1 MNLSAVNVLKPTA
14 NITTAGQP
22 TAEDIATLKE
32 KGYTTVI
39 DLRGLSEDRGF
50 DEKAVV
56 EVNDLVYLQL
66 PIAGGAGLTIENA
79 NSLHALLKGNA
90 GELFVHCASG
100 NRVGALIAISAFTN
114 DHLSVDDALAL
125 GKAAGLTGF
134 ENDVKAMLTSLAS

>member
-14 NITTAGQP
+14 KITSAGQP
-22 TAEDIATLKE
+22 TAEDIAILKE

-39 DLRGLSEDRGF
+39 DLRGLPEDRGF

-56 EVNDLVYLQL
+56 DANGLAYLQL
-66 PIAGGAGLTIENA
+66 PIAGAAGLTVENA
-79 NSLHALLKGNA
+79 NALHALLKDNA

-100 NRVGALIAISAFTN
+100 NRVGALIAMGAFMN
-114 DHLSVDDALAL
+114 DNLSVDDALAL

-134 ENDVKAMLTSLAS
+134 ENDIKAMLTSLAS

>member
-14 NITTAGQP
+14 HITSAGQP
-22 TAEDIATLKE
+22 TAEDIAILKE

-39 DLRGLSEDRGF
+39 DLRGLPEDRGF

-56 EVNDLVYLQL
+56 EANDLVYLQL
-66 PIAGGAGLTIENA
+66 PIAGAAGLTIENA
-79 NSLHALLKGNA
+79 KSLHTLLKDNT

-100 NRVGALIAISAFTN
+100 NRVGALIALSAFIHDN
-114 DHLSVDDALAL
+114 LSVDDALAL

-134 ENDVKAMLTSLAS
+134 ENDMKAMLTSLAS